1 MPVLPILRICYNH
14 ERIAD
19 MNPSSQTQD
28 PFYAAS
34 MTRTDKKRLA
44 DAQVVRGLND
54 EIALL
59 RLKLGN
65 LVDNDPDNIP
75 LIFKG
80 ADLIVRAVAART
92 RVSKDSPEDSEQAIY
107 HMLKDASEHFG
118 LKMIPWDCECGPE
131 CHSQS

>member
-1 MPVLPILRICYNH
+1 MT
-14 ERIAD
+14 
-19 MNPSSQTQD
+19 PSSQTQD
-28 PFYAAS
+28 PFYAS
-34 MTRTDKKRLA
+34 RMTRADKKRLA
-44 DAQVVRGLND
+44 DAQVVRGLD
-54 EIALL
+54 SEVALL

-92 RVSKDSPEDSEQAIY
+92 RVSKDSPEDSDQAIFNA
-107 HMLKDASEHFG
+107 LKEAADTLG
-118 LKMIPWDCECGPE
+118 LDWIPWNCECGPE

>member
-1 MPVLPILRICYNH
+1 
-14 ERIAD
+14 

-28 PFYAAS
+28 PFYAS
-34 MTRTDKKRLA
+34 RMTRADKKRLA
-44 DAQVVRGLND
+44 DAQVVRGLD
-54 EIALL
+54 SEVALL

-80 ADLIVRAVAART
+80 ADLIVRAVAAKT
-92 RVSKDSPEDSEQAIY
+92 RVSKDSPEDADQAIFNA
-107 HMLKDASEHFG
+107 LKEAADTLG
-118 LKMIPWDCECGPE
+118 LDRIPWNCECGPE

>member
-1 MPVLPILRICYNH
+1 
-14 ERIAD
+14 

-28 PFYAAS
+28 PFYAS
-34 MTRTDKKRLA
+34 RMTRTDKKRLA

-65 LVDNDPDNIP
+65 LVDNDPNNIP

-80 ADLIVRAVAART
+80 ADLIVRAVAAKT
-92 RVSKDSPEDSEQAIY
+92 RVSKDSPEDSEQGIY
-107 HMLKDASEHFG
+107 NMLKAASEHFG
-118 LKMIPWDCECGPE
+118 LTRIPWDCECGPE

>member
-1 MPVLPILRICYNH
+1 
-14 ERIAD
+14 

-28 PFYAAS
+28 PFYAPK
-34 MTRTDKKRLA
+34 MTRADKKRLA
-44 DAQVVRGLND
+44 DAQALRGLDD

-65 LVDNDPDNIP
+65 LVENDPDNIP

-80 ADLIVRAVAART
+80 ADLIVRAVAAKT
-92 RVSKDSPEDSEQAIY
+92 RVAKDSPEDSEQGIY
-107 HMLKDASEHFG
+107 NMLKDASEHFG
-118 LKMIPWDCECGPE
+118 LTRIPWDCECGTQCP

>member
-1 MPVLPILRICYNH
+1 
-14 ERIAD
+14 
-19 MNPSSQTQD
+19 MNPYSQTQD
-28 PFYAAS
+28 PFYAS
-34 MTRTDKKRLA
+34 RMTRADKKRLA
-44 DAQVVRGLND
+44 DAQVVRGLD
-54 EIALL
+54 SEVALL

-92 RVSKDSPEDSEQAIY
+92 RVSKDSPEDSEQGIY
-107 HMLKDASEHFG
+107 NMLKDASEHFG
-118 LKMIPWDCECGPE
+118 LTRIPWDCECGPE

>member
-1 MPVLPILRICYNH
+1 
-14 ERIAD
+14 

-28 PFYAAS
+28 PFYAS
-34 MTRTDKKRLA
+34 RMTRTDKKRLA

-80 ADLIVRAVAART
+80 ADLIVRAVAAKT
-92 RVSKDSPEDSEQAIY
+92 RVSKDSPEDSEQGIY
-107 HMLKDASEHFG
+107 NMLKDASEHFG
-118 LKMIPWDCECGPE
+118 LTRIPWDCECGPE

>member
-1 MPVLPILRICYNH
+1 
-14 ERIAD
+14 

-28 PFYAAS
+28 PFYAS
-34 MTRTDKKRLA
+34 RMTRTDKKRLA
-44 DAQVVRGLND
+44 DAQVVRGLD
-54 EIALL
+54 SEVALL

-92 RVSKDSPEDSEQAIY
+92 RVSKDSPEDAEQGIY
-107 HMLKDASEHFG
+107 NMLKGASEHFG